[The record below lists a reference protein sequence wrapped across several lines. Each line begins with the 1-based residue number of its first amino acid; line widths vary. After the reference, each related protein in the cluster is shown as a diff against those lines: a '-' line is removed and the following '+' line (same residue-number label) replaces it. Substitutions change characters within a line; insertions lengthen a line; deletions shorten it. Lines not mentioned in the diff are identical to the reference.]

1 MELGIV
7 SDRRWEWVQLHSR
20 LMLIAQVLAQ
30 FWNQLHVHMF
40 EGSQP
45 ESLYIRELMHPAMMG
60 EVSLTAFLS
69 LLSGSC

>member
-1 MELGIV
+1 MEAGAHGTGDH

-45 ESLYIRELMHPAMMG
+45 ESLYI
-60 EVSLTAFLS
+60 
-69 LLSGSC
+69 